1 LEPGSAALGTISV
14 EHLTPFHHVA
24 LSPVLL
30 DQLGGAVAALAVA
43 LGALDA
49 EHVELALDV
58 AENEI
63 HYITMDMERTVHRRI
78 VLSNLAESDM
88 ADDLDRALSDAKK
101 RAEGVAK
108 EVKGAARDVYGQ
120 ARDSAAEVADSAAD
134 ALTKTAS
141 SFERALRKT
150 IEEQPYTALLIGIGI
165 GWLLGRSH
173 RPF

>member
-1 LEPGSAALGTISV
+1 MV
-14 EHLTPFHHVA
+14 EV
-24 LSPVLL
+24 
-30 DQLGGAVAALAVA
+30 
-43 LGALDA
+43 
-49 EHVELALDV
+49 
-58 AENEI
+58 
-63 HYITMDMERTVHRRI
+63 ERTFHRRI
-78 VLSNLAESDM
+78 VLSNLVESDM